1 MPPACC
7 RCNASGRCKNCAC
20 VKDGQPCTN
29 CLPSR
34 KGTRSN
40 RSTPTVNQPGTR
52 RDVMTPRPSPSN
64 GMSDMEFS
72 DTDRRSDDQPSA
84 DPTASPPPIAKILT
98 PPAAENWTPDE
109 RLTPPNDSEDPQI
122 PNSHQTTLPRFTPV
136 PTPNF
141 QWGDQDGESFTRGV
155 DQCYTEI
162 VHWRRNLF
170 KVPSGK
176 AGRTFV
182 HELSH
187 LFQAYA
193 ESSALEGVAMK
204 SAMIM
209 PALLLQKP
217 HSRSKTKEHVK
228 HLERRLQLWK
238 DGNLNS
244 LLDEGSAIQS
254 QFDRVCRGKIKP
266 TDQISR
272 TFSKL
277 MMEGKVRS
285 GLRLISEGNNGQP
298 LRLDNLVENGNT
310 NNPPETV
317 LEALLKKHPPKQPA
331 KESTIVTPNY
341 QHPTHRTTPCHL

>member
-1 MPPACC
+1 MLHRNSSLEAKP
-7 RCNASGRCKNCAC
+7 
-20 VKDGQPCTN
+20 VQ
-29 CLPSR
+29 
-34 KGTRSN
+34 
-40 RSTPTVNQPGTR
+40 ST
-52 RDVMTPRPSPSN
+52 
-64 GMSDMEFS
+64 
-72 DTDRRSDDQPSA
+72 
-84 DPTASPPPIAKILT
+84 
-98 PPAAENWTPDE
+98 
-109 RLTPPNDSEDPQI
+109 
-122 PNSHQTTLPRFTPV
+122 
-136 PTPNF
+136 
-141 QWGDQDGESFTRGV
+141 
-155 DQCYTEI
+155 
-162 VHWRRNLF
+162 
-170 KVPSGK
+170 SGK

-182 HELSH
+182 QELSR

-244 LLDEGSAIQS
+244 LLDEGRAIQS
-254 QFDRVCRGKIKP
+254 QFDGECRGKIKP

-285 GLRLISEGNNGQP
+285 ALRLISKGNNGQP

-317 LEALLKKHPPKQPA
+317 LEALLKKHPPK
-331 KESTIVTPNY
+331 
-341 QHPTHRTTPCHL
+341 

>member
-1 MPPACC
+1 MI
-7 RCNASGRCKNCAC
+7 R
-20 VKDGQPCTN
+20 
-29 CLPSR
+29 
-34 KGTRSN
+34 
-40 RSTPTVNQPGTR
+40 
-52 RDVMTPRPSPSN
+52 
-64 GMSDMEFS
+64 
-72 DTDRRSDDQPSA
+72 
-84 DPTASPPPIAKILT
+84 AKILSKLL
-98 PPAAENWTPDE
+98 AKF
-109 RLTPPNDSEDPQI
+109 L
-122 PNSHQTTLPRFTPV
+122 
-136 PTPNF
+136 
-141 QWGDQDGESFTRGV
+141 QDILNRV
-155 DQCYTEI
+155 

-182 HELSH
+182 HELSR

-254 QFDRVCRGKIKP
+254 QFDRECRGKIKP

-272 TFSKL
+272 TFSKF

-285 GLRLISEGNNGQP
+285 ALRLISEGNNGQP

-310 NNPPETV
+310 NNPPETDHIAWPSPW
-317 LEALLKKHPPKQPA
+317 LATLSL
-331 KESTIVTPNY
+331 TIPL
-341 QHPTHRTTPCHL
+341 HLWPELHCGTCTYMLPWWIPLDSSQ